1 MKIESSTRISTPGPI
16 HVEDRGDDRLF
27 VSQETGG
34 WWVCDD
40 QLVKSLMETMM
51 ARGTDEVSLQKVA
64 EQIGSTS
71 EQVWEVAR
79 PLFDKGVL
87 AVEKRVRSTSSAR
100 PLGMLPISPKTGT
113 HNAYP
118 ALGVFHVHNWCNLA
132 CSYCYT
138 MEAGIV
144 RQTMTLERMIRGI
157 DQLFELPTRRVNVEF
172 HGGEPTMAMKLIKDA
187 TAHAQ
192 RRSEQTGKPVDFS
205 IQTNGYLLTEDT
217 CEFFLRNSFAVR
229 VSLDGTQETHDEFRR
244 NHAGRG
250 SYLGVVKGI
259 RRLQEAGLEVH
270 AVCVVHNGNKQLIKE
285 MYDSMA
291 GLKVTSIRFL
301 PVFESGSAGNED
313 WLDGDT
319 WFQVYTGLLQHVLE
333 RAKTGEQLPPLA
345 NLTAGE
351 IGSLR
356 SFKREY
362 MCMRNPCGAGT
373 NMVAIDTNGD
383 LYPCEEMVGKPE
395 FVLGNIDTDDLK
407 QCLDTSPLMG
417 QLRARHVDEI
427 EDCRVCPWKQ
437 MCHGGCVHKSYTHF
451 KVLNRESE
459 HCAYYKRIYRE
470 LIWMEREAPGTWQI
484 LSPSPA
490 VA

>member
-1 MKIESSTRISTPGPI
+1 
-16 HVEDRGDDRLF
+16 
-27 VSQETGG
+27 
-34 WWVCDD
+34 
-40 QLVKSLMETMM
+40 
-51 ARGTDEVSLQKVA
+51 
-64 EQIGSTS
+64 
-71 EQVWEVAR
+71 
-79 PLFDKGVL
+79 
-87 AVEKRVRSTSSAR
+87 
-100 PLGMLPISPKTGT
+100 
-113 HNAYP
+113 
-118 ALGVFHVHNWCNLA
+118 
-132 CSYCYT
+132 
-138 MEAGIV
+138 
-144 RQTMTLERMIRGI
+144 
-157 DQLFELPTRRVNVEF
+157 
-172 HGGEPTMAMKLIKDA
+172 MAMKLIKDA